1 LLTAPWSLE
10 VISHPLRWFSEFGA
24 SAREIAPAWSVLFG
38 SSQTHQ
44 HTGWWWSFALF
55 LVALVSL
62 LDRRT
67 NRVSTIAWS
76 FIAVIVSVS
85 FIGQMLA
92 TIVNDAI
99 VQPSLSVA
107 AIAVNGALV
116 WCLAASASSIRVQLD
131 RSEFGWMQ
139 ISTAIAAILIT
150 AMPIVGLFQNSITA
164 DLSTGLRRQPE
175 ITGSALRGFTDPLRL
190 RTLLVTTEE
199 DGSLTVE
206 ILDGRLRIIGDKEI
220 TETQDKAVLSQRVA
234 SWLNGYDVN
243 LENPL
248 RKLGIGY
255 IAVPFSDDAV
265 SRVSSRGNL
274 ERLLTARSSK
284 LLNIWRL
291 TDVNSRAY
299 VTDGIDEFPL
309 LDIQRAPL
317 PPDVKGVITP
327 SEFVRELRL
336 ADRSS
341 DQWVATLDGQVMKTI
356 EGETLAWKIP
366 KQASG
371 EILIQFDS
379 GRRLGWLVIAGSTLF
394 AILLILAPRR
404 KHSYRDEW
412 LDE

>member
-1 LLTAPWSLE
+1 MTAAISGGDIALIISAILLPPTILLLRRSLTSWRAAALSSVTTAVLASIWPAIWFVFIAVISYQLKQTGAGRAVKIRFLSIFAGSVLLTAPWSLE

-116 WCLAASASSIRVQLD
+116 LCLAASASSIRVQLD

-175 ITGSALRGFTDPLRL
+175 ISGSALRGFTDPLRL
-190 RTLLVTTEE
+190 RTLLVTTE
-199 DGSLTVE
+199 
-206 ILDGRLRIIGDKEI
+206 
-220 TETQDKAVLSQRVA
+220 
-234 SWLNGYDVN
+234 
-243 LENPL
+243 
-248 RKLGIGY
+248 
-255 IAVPFSDDAV
+255 
-265 SRVSSRGNL
+265 
-274 ERLLTARSSK
+274 
-284 LLNIWRL
+284 
-291 TDVNSRAY
+291 
-299 VTDGIDEFPL
+299 
-309 LDIQRAPL
+309 
-317 PPDVKGVITP
+317 
-327 SEFVRELRL
+327 
-336 ADRSS
+336 
-341 DQWVATLDGQVMKTI
+341 
-356 EGETLAWKIP
+356 
-366 KQASG
+366 
-371 EILIQFDS
+371 
-379 GRRLGWLVIAGSTLF
+379 
-394 AILLILAPRR
+394 
-404 KHSYRDEW
+404 
-412 LDE
+412 